1 MNCRHPH
8 AGLVRNGTITVTQ
21 LADFFA
27 TSPEFQATYGSLNNT
42 QFVTLLYNN
51 VLGRAPDT
59 AGLNGWV
66 SLLQSGYTRGQVL
79 VGFSDSPE
87 YQASSANK
95 VFVTMMYTG
104 MLRRSPEPAGF
115 NAWVNGMNA
124 ATYSRA
130 QVINGFFLS
139 VEYHARFLP

>member
-1 MNCRHPH
+1 M
-8 AGLVRNGTITVTQ
+8 
-21 LADFFA
+21 
-27 TSPEFQATYGSLNNT
+27 
-42 QFVTLLYNN
+42 
-51 VLGRAPDT
+51 LGRAPDI

-87 YQASSANK
+87 YQAAMANE
-95 VFVTMMYTG
+95 VFVTMMYAG
-104 MLRRSPEPAGF
+104 MLRRTPEPTGFAG
-115 NAWVNGMNA
+115 WVNFLDT
-124 ATYSRA
+124 ATLTRA